1 MPKKGYIS
9 EQMTAGRV
17 VSHGKITSL
26 TGGFHL
32 PSYLPF
38 SLYIRPKYSVST
50 LDITLNVRCYQD
62 EEASEAPIAFNDWS
76 PMAIVEIA
84 EGQDSILET
93 NDLYWGSGY
102 YIEDAE

>member
-26 TGGFHL
+26 AGGFRL
-32 PSYLPF
+32 PDNLPF
-38 SLYIRPKYSVST
+38 SLYIRPKFSVST
-50 LDITLNVRCYQD
+50 LDTTMNVRCYQD
-62 EEASEAPIAFNDWS
+62 EQASEAPIAYNDWS
-76 PMAIVEIA
+76 PLAIVEIA
-84 EGQDSILET
+84 AGQESILDT

-102 YIEDAE
+102 YIGE